1 MAKQLIR
8 RLSTTSVR
16 STIASGSV
24 VYESQRSVDEY
35 LQMHFRLGGVPSRPC
50 RFDLNN
56 LGWRGIWGVRHCRP
70 TKNQCPLEGLRIGS
84 VPLENGTR
92 ESFEVRVR
100 PMHFLSD
107 DRRETFVRRTMHTN
121 DDRSYPE

>member
-35 LQMHFRLGGVPSRPC
+35 LQMHFGLGA
-50 RFDLNN
+50 F
-56 LGWRGIWGVRHCRP
+56 
-70 TKNQCPLEGLRIGS
+70 LRD
-84 VPLENGTR
+84 
-92 ESFEVRVR
+92 RVD
-100 PMHFLSD
+100 SI
-107 DRRETFVRRTMHTN
+107 
-121 DDRSYPE
+121 